1 MDPFR
6 GWAVA
11 GLIGTVYLGQI
22 CLPVP
27 KGSQNGQKSVL
38 PLPICFA
45 IMDINQRTS
54 VRPLQADDG
63 ASLVDD
69 DIQEGAT
76 SEASP
81 KMS

>member
-1 MDPFR
+1 
-6 GWAVA
+6 
-11 GLIGTVYLGQI
+11 
-22 CLPVP
+22 
-27 KGSQNGQKSVL
+27 
-38 PLPICFA
+38 
-45 IMDINQRTS
+45 MDINQRTS

-63 ASLVDD
+63 ASLVDG